1 MKVINLDRRPDRLE
15 SFCSRLADVASEG
28 LTSRLERFPAIDG
41 RTLTL
46 TPEIR
51 HMFRDNDFGYRRSFV
66 GVALSHLAL
75 WKELAAGDAPAFLIF
90 EDDVTL
96 CHGFDG
102 QLVELC
108 GELEE
113 RHPAFDLLLLGC
125 FDWHP
130 RPEDDFEA
138 SHRAAHLRRFE
149 GSRYL
154 GGTFAY
160 VVSRRGAQRLLAIAE
175 RDGIQNGI
183 DRFVHR
189 KETELE
195 LLVATPHVARSRLV
209 PPGSEFDSDI
219 QNDFEI
225 LPG

>member
-1 MKVINLDRRPDRLE
+1 
-15 SFCSRLADVASEG
+15 
-28 LTSRLERFPAIDG
+28 
-41 RTLTL
+41 LTL

-51 HMFRDNDFGYRRSFV
+51 HLFRDNDFGYRRSFV
-66 GVALSHLAL
+66 GCALSHLAL
-75 WKELAAGDAPAFLIF
+75 WRELAASDAPGFLII

-96 CHGFDG
+96 CRGFGG

-108 GELEE
+108 AELEA

-130 RPEDDFEA
+130 RPEDDFET
-138 SHRAAHLRRFE
+138 SHRAAGLRRFE
-149 GSRYL
+149 GARFI

-160 VVSRRGAQRLLAIAE
+160 VISRRGANRLLAIVE

-183 DRFVHR
+183 DRFIHR
-189 KETELE
+189 KEAELE
-195 LLVATPHVARSRLV
+195 LLVATPHVVWTSLV
-209 PPGSEFDSDI
+209 PPASGRDSDI
-219 QNDFEI
+219 QNDFET